1 MHIIYLC
8 VNVRDIKKY
17 AENTEFFVEVIKIE
31 RHVKSRIRADKSQ
44 NILVSLPK
52 KAASE
57 SRPRIYES

>member
-1 MHIIYLC
+1 MH
-8 VNVRDIKKY
+8 VGDIKKY
-17 AENTEFFVEVIKIE
+17 AENTKSFEEVIKIE
-31 RHVKSRIRADKSQ
+31 RRVKSRIRADKSR

>member
-1 MHIIYLC
+1 MH
-8 VNVRDIKKY
+8 VGDIKKY
-17 AENTEFFVEVIKIE
+17 AENTESFEEVIKIE
-31 RHVKSRIRADKSQ
+31 RRVKSRIKADESR